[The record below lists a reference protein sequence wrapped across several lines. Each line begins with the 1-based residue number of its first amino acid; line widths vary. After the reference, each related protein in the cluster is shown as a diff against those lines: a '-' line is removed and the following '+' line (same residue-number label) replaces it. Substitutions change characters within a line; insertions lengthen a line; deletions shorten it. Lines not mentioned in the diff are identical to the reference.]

1 MLRRMRKLDKKL
13 KNSCVCR
20 VLKKGEERRDKERR
34 GKESRVVEMKGEER
48 RVDEMKGEEMIR
60 EERRKRRGRY
70 GSPMLL

>member
-34 GKESRVVEMKGEER
+34 GEER
-48 RVDEMKGEEMIR
+48 
-60 EERRKRRGRY
+60 
-70 GSPMLL
+70 